1 MISLRTLRDQDKA
14 MLCAPSQA
22 NLIGLFPVLSCN
34 LKHISILHD
43 PLIVSAKR
51 GIGCDDNPVF
61 LADTDGLLVHVH
73 GTYLNLVNSWDDS
86 MVKEFFDMVGREI
99 GDANSLHKAL

>member
-1 MISLRTLRDQDKA
+1 
-14 MLCAPSQA
+14 MLSAPSQA
-22 NLIGLFPVLSCN
+22 DLMGLFPVLSCN

-73 GTYLNLVNSWDDS
+73 GTDLNLVNGWDDS
-86 MVKEFFDMVGREI
+86 MVKEFLYVIEREI
-99 GDANSLHKAL
+99 GDTDSLHKAL

>member
-1 MISLRTLRDQDKA
+1 

-22 NLIGLFPVLSCN
+22 DLMGLFTILSCN

-43 PLIVSAKR
+43 PIIVSAEG

-61 LADTDGLLVHVH
+61 LADTDGHLVHVH
-73 GTYLNLVNSWDDS
+73 GTDLNLVNSWDDS
-86 MVKEFFDMVGREI
+86 MVKEFFDMVRCKI
-99 GDANSLHKAL
+99 GDADSLHKAL